1 MILDVS
7 KPSQAQVDALLEE
20 WKKDAA
26 MDRLEP
32 STELRKIG
40 SLHSK
45 YLTILSTHRRAL
57 KENERKYAKLRRIK
71 YEYFVGRLDQDTLK
85 KYGWQS
91 FPYTL
96 KGDIATYMDSD
107 HDILNAKQVLGV
119 HEEIVEVAQ
128 MIIKELGSR
137 TFQLKDIISW
147 ERFISGV
154 H

>member
-1 MILDVS
+1 MILDTQH
-7 KPSQAQVDALLEE
+7 PSTQQVTALLDE

-45 YLTILSTHRRAL
+45 YLNILSTHRRAL
-57 KENERKYAKLRRIK
+57 KEGERKVVKLRRLK
-71 YEYFVGRLDQDTLK
+71 YEYYAGRLDQDTLK
-85 KYGWQS
+85 KYGWSQ

-96 KGDIATYMDSD
+96 KGDLATYMDSD
-107 HDILNAKQVLGV
+107 TDLLNARQVLTI
-119 HEEIVEVAQ
+119 HEEVVDLCERI
-128 MIIKELGSR
+128 MKELGSR
-137 TFQLKDIISW
+137 TFQLRDIIQW